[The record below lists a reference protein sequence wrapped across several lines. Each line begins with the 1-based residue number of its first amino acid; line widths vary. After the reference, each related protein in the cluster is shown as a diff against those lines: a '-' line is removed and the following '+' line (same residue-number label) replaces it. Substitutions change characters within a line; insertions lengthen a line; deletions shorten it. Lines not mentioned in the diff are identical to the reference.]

1 MEKWAS
7 GPLLA
12 SFIVK
17 PPLFM
22 NGHAY
27 YVMDR
32 RQQRVF
38 LYPPR
43 GRIHGDS
50 CPRRSRHQ
58 GHQKFVAET
67 DPRLF
72 PDPTIERYDASIDAR
87 RIECLGRIYSRA
99 LNTMY
104 IYIYICMIVDA
115 WKRVNWNG
123 REGKGGG
130 GSREIEKNRWV
141 RYEAKRREASWQFQ
155 SRSLV
160 RRRSIKL

>member
-1 MEKWAS
+1 
-7 GPLLA
+7 
-12 SFIVK
+12 
-17 PPLFM
+17 M

-104 IYIYICMIVDA
+104 IYIYMYV
-115 WKRVNWNG
+115 
-123 REGKGGG
+123 
-130 GSREIEKNRWV
+130 
-141 RYEAKRREASWQFQ
+141 
-155 SRSLV
+155 
-160 RRRSIKL
+160 